1 MFLLPIFIGSAMRSF
16 RHSIRDLLSC
26 QRSGGLAIS
35 FAEIKLLFAKVASI
49 SWGRC
54 KVKNKGDGKPEKSQS
69 PVLQRYIHSTSM
81 RFPSNSEADD

>member
-1 MFLLPIFIGSAMRSF
+1 MYLLPIFIGSAMRSF

-26 QRSGGLAIS
+26 QRSGGLTIS
-35 FAEIKLLFAKVASI
+35 FSEVKLLFAKVASI